1 MSVVPAASAPVLDAA
16 PGEWLRALRAYGA
29 IRDEAIVRLHALL
42 LRAARFEAA
51 RSRGRLP
58 PHLRDELEEIA
69 HDAASDELETLLKD
83 LISEHAPMEALQ
95 RELVGGR
102 SQ

>member
-58 PHLRDELEEIA
+58 PHLRDELE
-69 HDAASDELETLLKD
+69 TLLKD
-83 LISEHAPMEALQ
+83 LIAEHAPMDALE
-95 RELVGGR
+95 RDLIGGR